1 MSSRRLQEMSSRRLQ
16 DMSSKRL
23 QEISSRRLQ
32 DMSSRRLPRH
42 LQRNNF
48 SSSKSS
54 SRRLQDVFRDVFKT
68 FSRRL
73 HDVLKTSWKT
83 KNCCTEDVLYT
94 SSRHVFKTS
103 SRGFEHQQMFAGN
116 LVISFRQILSQERT
130 VVEPEPVVQLSVPP
144 IPSSLVAYELRPPAL
159 ALWRRRGE
167 CYTYLGQLFS
177 WSTTLLSSEKI

>member
-1 MSSRRLQEMSSRRLQ
+1 MHFGFALDLSDIDLLNIDLLHQRYTHLDLFVPKTSSR
-16 DMSSKRL
+16 
-23 QEISSRRLQ
+23 
-32 DMSSRRLPRH
+32 H
-42 LQRNNF
+42 
-48 SSSKSS
+48 
-54 SRRLQDVFRDVFKT
+54 VFKT
-68 FSRRL
+68 SSRN
-73 HDVLKTSWKT
+73 VFK
-83 KNCCTEDVLYT
+83 T